1 MNTTDDVLLPL
12 VPLTVNPSDQSEIP
26 HGTIQAEPDSSTT
39 NPLAIVDQDDG
50 GLPKFVKNYSV
61 RFKYFFYFCSQ

>member
-26 HGTIQAEPDSSTT
+26 HGTVQPEPESSTT
-39 NPLAIVDQDDG
+39 IPVPIINQDDG
-50 GLPKFVKNYSV
+50 RLAKFVKNISCYLNIFVGFST
-61 RFKYFFYFCSQ
+61 